1 MPTPLLHGLR
11 VLDLSLWQPGQYATR
26 LLADLGADVVKI
38 EPPGGDRIRPDGVRF
53 DDLNAGK
60 SSVVL
65 DLKQEADRDAL
76 LEMVAGVDVV
86 VENFRTGVA
95 ERLGVGFERLRTANP
110 AVVLCSISGF
120 GRTGPL
126 SAGTGHEI
134 NFQAHAGAMTHRS
147 DGPPLPMGRDVAGR
161 AGGLAAAFAVLAAV
175 LRARETGE
183 GEHVDVS
190 ISDLLAAW
198 VTGARPPVALLP
210 PEAEF
215 GPGGGL
221 FGTADDRW
229 IALGV
234 YSEDHYWDALCRELA
249 LDHLVGLTLPERNT
263 RATALRTEVAA
274 AVATRTQA
282 DLVDALTGLG
292 VPIAPVRTR
301 AEMLTH
307 PHFRERGVLVPGQDG
322 DVRIGHPI
330 RYAVH
335 PALPPGPAPALG
347 SSGT

>member
-1 MPTPLLHGLR
+1 VSTPLLHGLR

-26 LLADLGADVVKI
+26 LLADLGADVVKV

-65 DLKQEADRDAL
+65 DLKQDADRNAL

-95 ERLGVGFERLRTANP
+95 ERLGVGFDRLRAVNP
-110 AVVLCSISGF
+110 AIVLCSISGF

-126 SAGTGHEI
+126 AAGSGHEL
-134 NFQAHAGAMTHRS
+134 NFQAHAGAMTQRS
-147 DGPPLPMGRDVAGR
+147 GGPPLPMGRDVAGR

-175 LRARETGE
+175 LRARQTGE

-190 ISDLLAAW
+190 ISDLLATW

-215 GPGGGL
+215 GPAGGL
-221 FGTADDRW
+221 FRTADDRW
-229 IALGV
+229 VALGV
-234 YSEDHYWDALCRELA
+234 YSEDHFWDVLCRELG
-249 LDHLVGLTLPERNT
+249 LDHIVGLTLRERNE
-263 RATALRTEVAA
+263 RAGALRTEIAG
-274 AVATRTQA
+274 AVATHTQA
-282 DLVDALTGLG
+282 ELVDALTGPA

-301 AEMLTH
+301 AEMLAH
-307 PHFRERGVLVPGQDG
+307 PHFRERGVLVPGPDG
-322 DVRIGHPI
+322 DVRIGHPV
-330 RYAVH
+330 RYVVH

-347 SSGT
+347 APTA